1 MRKEQATILRD
12 ERMVRCHAQTAMLPY
27 QECDV
32 RGQGTIT
39 LGEISKRVGS
49 CAAAGYREE
58 VR

>member
-1 MRKEQATILRD
+1 MHGLLCCPIRN
-12 ERMVRCHAQTAMLPY
+12 AM
-27 QECDV
+27 CA
-32 RGQGTIT
+32 GQGTIT